1 MSNVTK
7 KLKFGSTDY
16 MVGNN
21 IIELNVSVTAGQD
34 WSVNNTISASL
45 TSAVDFS
52 NPDQPAAITDYAAL
66 FTELKGG
73 RPVYIAVRA
82 DGDTTYCS
90 ATPYIPGPG
99 APCLISINDGLLFK
113 SSTSTY
119 RAFGCNITLT
129 STGTATVTM
138 RSLGE
143 SVDVP
148 ASVSLKPIIIKTAA
162 ISGDPAV
169 NDVITLTASEI
180 YDTAKGS
187 TVAAANLFAKGTA
200 GRRLVVYIQGAGLT
214 LVTCELLPVYNTD
227 YTTPVL
233 FSGFTGI
240 KFRGAN
246 SNNYY
251 GIYVKLESDGTLKA
265 IIEDKQVYNS

>member
-1 MSNVTK
+1 MSNVIK
-7 KLKFGSTDY
+7 KLTFGSTDY

-21 IIELNVSVTAGQD
+21 IIELNVNVTAGQD
-34 WSVNNTISASL
+34 WGVGNTISASL

-52 NPDQPAAITDYAAL
+52 NPDQPVAITDYSAL

-82 DGDTTYCS
+82 DGDTAYCS

-99 APCLISINDGLLFK
+99 APCVIGINDGLLFH
-113 SSTSTY
+113 SGTSRY
-119 RAFGCNITLT
+119 RAFGCGISLT

-143 SVDVP
+143 SIDVP
-148 ASVSLKPIIIKTAA
+148 ASASLKPIIIKTAT
-162 ISGDPAV
+162 ISGDPSI
-169 NDVITLTASEI
+169 NTIYTLTASEI

-187 TVAAANLFAKGTA
+187 TVAAVNLFAKGTA
-200 GRRLVVYIQGAGLT
+200 GRRLVVYILGAGGT
-214 LVTCELLPVYNTD
+214 LIPCELLPVYSTD
-227 YTTPVL
+227 YTTPAL

-240 KFRGAN
+240 KFRG
-246 SNNYY
+246 SDRTNYY
-251 GIYVKLESDGTLKA
+251 GFYVKLASDGTLTA
-265 IIEDKQVYNS
+265 TVEDRQVYS